1 MYTNSHTHTRTAHR
15 EHKTNGDGAIYRQQF
30 ALVPVSQRTISAW
43 NGISCHFNRGADGA
57 QFNWKWM
64 AERWKARAQLYSRCL
79 ENLFSARY
87 SPYEIEWAVVVVD
100 VQFLFYFFSLFFW
113 RRMKNTYNTPRS
125 LVHVHHSPFV
135 CNYDKQKHK
144 KPFTVMHSL
153 AVHFFCSLFICVRL
167 DNRRITWPTWLIFRF
182 SATMKLIQNEKIDRD
197 TVPTAICSCEL
208 EILFIFSI
216 FTGWLWRVLASSF
229 PKIIYESSGSNDA
242 NENFALLNALVL
254 YSIYLLFL
262 RKQNLTNWNW
272 KFYCSWNRRPCKLSF

>member
-1 MYTNSHTHTRTAHR
+1 MQTGAVCNSNYNCKFTFSFVNTESIWKSRSNVHKLSHTHTDCTPRAQDKR
-15 EHKTNGDGAIYRQQF
+15 WRSNIPAAV

-64 AERWKARAQLYSRCL
+64 AERWNARAQLYSRCL

-100 VQFLFYFFSLFFW
+100 VQFFILFFLSFFW

-208 EILFIFSI
+208 QILFIF
-216 FTGWLWRVLASSF
+216 FNFYRLA
-229 PKIIYESSGSNDA
+229 
-242 NENFALLNALVL
+242 LTRTR
-254 YSIYLLFL
+254 LFFIEI
-262 RKQNLTNWNW
+262 NL
-272 KFYCSWNRRPCKLSF
+272 